1 MKHPSQEPKLSEPKR
16 PASRWHGLFGLIA
29 VAGILP
35 AVADPAEAGDA
46 SPYATQVVSYDPG
59 SPAPPLN
66 DPTLAL
72 GEPTRDTGFGGFT
85 QVVSPFYPAFTNI
98 VSIGPGGH
106 LTLAFDTPIVNDPN
120 HPFGID
126 LIVFGNS
133 FFTDTASPNGVVGGL
148 FKDGGL
154 IEVSQDGE
162 DWFTVPDIEA
172 DGLYPTL
179 GYTDAGPYDTASGR
193 VETDFSRP
201 VNPALTLDDFL
212 GLTHEDLVEIY
223 DGSGG
228 GAGIDLSTVGVNEIL
243 YVRISHA
250 EGAFGTV
257 EVDAVSR
264 TFPQVFADLNG
275 DGVVNVF
282 DLLILLE
289 NWGVPSQGGSSADLN
304 NDGVVNVFDLL
315 LLLENWG

>member
-1 MKHPSQEPKLSEPKR
+1 MKHLSQQSRP
-16 PASRWHGLFGLIA
+16 PASRWHGLTGLIA
-29 VAGILP
+29 AAGVLPAAVAG
-35 AVADPAEAGDA
+35 PAEAGEV

-72 GEPTRDTGFGGFT
+72 GEPTRETGFGGFV

-106 LTLAFDTPIVNDPN
+106 LTLAFDTPITNDPN

-133 FFTDTASPNGVVGGL
+133 FFTDTAFPNGVVGGL
-148 FKDGGL
+148 FEDGGL
-154 IEVSQDGE
+154 IEVSADGE
-162 DWFTVPDIEA
+162 TWFVVPKIKA

-193 VETDFSRP
+193 IETDFTRP
-201 VNPALTLDDFL
+201 IDPSLTMVDFF
-212 GLTHEDLVEIY
+212 GLTHEEVVEIY
-223 DGSGG
+223 SGSGG
-228 GAGIDLSTVGVNEIL
+228 GAGIDLTAVAGVDEIL
-243 YVRISHA
+243 YVRISHG

-282 DLLILLE
+282 DLLLLLE
-289 NWGVPSQGGSSADLN
+289 SWGVPGPGASPADLN
-304 NDGVVNVFDLL
+304 DDGVVNVFDLL
-315 LLLENWG
+315 LLLEHWG